1 MAKTKKNLSKKKAAL
16 KQGADD
22 VLDFVQSLQKKKANE
37 KLTTPKKIEAKKAGS
52 ANEGVVLHRKEGLGA
67 FITEKYNAEKAARKG
82 TKNVQ
87 FRLDFERFDRL
98 EDAIKKLPGKQ
109 TLQTIY
115 SQLTEAFLSDMEG
128 N

>member
-1 MAKTKKNLSKKKAAL
+1 MAKTKKILSKKKAAL

-37 KLTTPKKIEAKKAGS
+37 KLTTPKKIEVKKEGATDAK
-52 ANEGVVLHRKEGLGA
+52 VMLHRKEGLGA
-67 FITEKYNAEKAARKG
+67 FITEKYNAEKAARTG

-87 FRLDFERFDRL
+87 FRLDFTQFDRL
-98 EDAIKKLPGKQ
+98 EEAIKKLPGKQ

-115 SQLTEAFLSDMEG
+115 SQLTEAFLRDMEG